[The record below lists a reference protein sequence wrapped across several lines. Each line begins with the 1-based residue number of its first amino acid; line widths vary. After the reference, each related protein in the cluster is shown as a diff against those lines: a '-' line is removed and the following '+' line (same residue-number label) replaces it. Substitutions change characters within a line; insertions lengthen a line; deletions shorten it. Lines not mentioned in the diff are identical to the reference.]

1 MIRRTLRSSARRP
14 RCLYVG
20 VALAILVA
28 ACGDD
33 DSPAQPEAAASTTE
47 ASGEPIKIMAVADI
61 EVPPNVITYP
71 SAPLGVAAAVETINA
86 AGGVAGRPIELII
99 CDGKGDPNRAIDC
112 GRRAV
117 DEKVVALVG
126 VMMANSQGLFDAV
139 ADAGIPFIGIFPA
152 DPASQTHALSYPMT
166 GGTPGGFG
174 GLAAV
179 LSDVGGAKKPAVV
192 SLNISAARAGVSFVS
207 KALEARELELV
218 TDIVEVEPG
227 AADFSAAASTLV
239 GSGADGIMFGI
250 GANDGDRLLLALEQ
264 AGYDGVIARSTSG
277 FSQEQIDQLGDLAE
291 GVLAFT
297 PFPPNNS
304 DDSELEAYLAAMAK
318 HEPDA
323 LLNDQT
329 KNAWAATYVFKEA
342 AEAAAEITP
351 AGLVEVLDSRT
362 FDPPLLPKVQFQ
374 TPVAGIGLPRIFN
387 SYFTY
392 LRVENGEFVLAEKT
406 LAFHDPF
413 VAP

>member
-14 RCLYVG
+14 RRLYVG

-207 KALEARELELV
+207 KALEARDLELV

-250 GANDGDRLLLALEQ
+250 GANDGDRLLLALPL
-264 AGYDGVIARSTSG
+264 DVGVQPGADRPARR
-277 FSQEQIDQLGDLAE
+277 
-291 GVLAFT
+291 
-297 PFPPNNS
+297 
-304 DDSELEAYLAAMAK
+304 
-318 HEPDA
+318 
-323 LLNDQT
+323 
-329 KNAWAATYVFKEA
+329 
-342 AEAAAEITP
+342 
-351 AGLVEVLDSRT
+351 SR
-362 FDPPLLPKVQFQ
+362 
-374 TPVAGIGLPRIFN
+374 
-387 SYFTY
+387 
-392 LRVENGEFVLAEKT
+392 
-406 LAFHDPF
+406 
-413 VAP
+413 